1 MKNIISPALS
11 PVFYLLSGKDDCSIL
26 CSVCRLGYHCYCD
39 GGPLQLKKMKNGNEP
54 YIHLSLTG
62 SDFYCCLGEED
73 KVCFQ
78 ILSGG

>member
-1 MKNIISPALS
+1 MTVAYCVQCADWDIIVTAM
-11 PVFYLLSGKDDCSIL
+11 
-26 CSVCRLGYHCYCD
+26 
-39 GGPLQLKKMKNGNEP
+39 GGTLQLKKMKNENEP
-54 YIHLSLTG
+54 YLHLSLTG